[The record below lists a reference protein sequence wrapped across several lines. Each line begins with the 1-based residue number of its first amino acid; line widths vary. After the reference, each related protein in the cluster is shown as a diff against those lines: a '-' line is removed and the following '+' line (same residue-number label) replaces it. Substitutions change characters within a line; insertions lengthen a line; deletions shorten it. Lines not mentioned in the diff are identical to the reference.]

1 MAASGNPAS
10 SYESAF
16 RPTTARLAIVTPA
29 APGSHRGNRVTA
41 ERWANLI
48 RELGHAVEVLET
60 FAGASVDGLIV
71 LHAGRS
77 AASIRRF
84 RDQFPM
90 RPLLVAVT
98 GTDVYGDEFDPAEVA
113 RSFDAADRIIV
124 LQPKTAE
131 ELPGPLQPKV
141 RIVYQSAEPPP
152 RRDAPRP
159 GTFEV
164 AVVGHLRPVKD
175 PFRAA
180 EASRLLDPASTIRI
194 LHLGEALSADMADR
208 ARQEAAANPRY
219 EWLGD
224 LSHEDTLA
232 LMARSRLVALTSLSE
247 GGPAVISEAIVAGV
261 PVVATRVSGCVGM
274 LGDDYPGLFP
284 IGDTQALARMLNRA
298 ERDVAFYQSLQLA
311 CDRRRSLFRPEAELS
326 AWRDLLAELRLGDRP
341 ADR

>member
-1 MAASGNPAS
+1 M
-10 SYESAF
+10 
-16 RPTTARLAIVTPA
+16 TPA

-41 ERWANLI
+41 ERWATLI
-48 RELGHAVEVLET
+48 GELGHSVEVLET
-60 FAGASVDGLIV
+60 FAGAPVDGLIV

-84 RDQFPM
+84 RDQFPT

-98 GTDVYGDEFDPAEVA
+98 GTDFYSDEFDHTEVA
-113 RSFDAADRIIV
+113 HSLDAADRIIV
-124 LQPKTAE
+124 LQPRTADD
-131 ELPGPLQPKV
+131 LAAALRPKV
-141 RIVYQSAEPPP
+141 RVIYQSAEPPA
-152 RRDAPRP
+152 RRDVPRP

-180 EASRLLDPASTIRI
+180 EASRLLDPTSTLRI
-194 LHLGEALSADMADR
+194 LHLGEALSADMADQ
-208 ARQEAAANPRY
+208 ARQEAATNPRY

-224 LSHEDTLA
+224 LSHDDTLA
-232 LMARSRLVALTSLSE
+232 VMARCRLVVLTSLSE
-247 GGPAVISEAIVAGV
+247 GGPAVISEAIIAGA
-261 PVVATRVSGCVGM
+261 PLVATRVSGCVGM

-284 IGDTQALARMLNRA
+284 VGDTQALSRMLTRA
-298 ERDVAFYQSLQLA
+298 ERDAGFYQSLRLA

-341 ADR
+341 AER